1 MSAKKY
7 SKVCPC
13 CQKIFH
19 KLPNKSYEDF
29 SKRIYC
35 SRQCAGQ
42 KISKELFYQ
51 ERLKHILSKTITTE
65 SGCMEWQ
72 GYINKS
78 GYGGITISR
87 KPLHAH
93 RWVWI
98 LSKGNISKGLHVL
111 HKCDN
116 RKCVNVDHLFLGT
129 NEDNHKDKVSKGR
142 QAKGVMFP
150 FTKITEKEVDEM
162 ILLAKSGNAYKDIG
176 IKFNICKEHV
186 SRLLLQNG
194 FSKIK
199 IGVKEEK
206 LVIKL
211 AQKGISYTQIGKE
224 LNITRG
230 HASHIAIKN
239 GIHRR

>member
-1 MSAKKY
+1 MSAKNN
-7 SKVCPC
+7 SKICPC

-35 SRQCAGQ
+35 SIQCAGQ
-42 KISKELFYQ
+42 KIPKKLFYK
-51 ERLKHILSKTITTE
+51 ERLNHILSKTITTE

-87 KPLHAH
+87 KPLPAH

-98 LSKGNISKGLHVL
+98 LSKGNIPKGLHVL
-111 HKCDN
+111 HHCDN
-116 RKCVNVDHLFLGT
+116 RKCVNIDHLFLGT
-129 NEDNHKDKVSKGR
+129 NNDNTMDKVSKGR
-142 QAKGVMFP
+142 QAKGSMFP
-150 FTKITEKEVDEM
+150 FTKITENEIQKI
-162 ILLAKSGNAYKDIG
+162 ILLAKSGVDYKTIG
-176 IKFNICKEHV
+176 LQFNIHKVHV
-186 SRLLLQNG
+186 YRILSQNG
-194 FSKIK
+194 FSKRK
-199 IGVKEEK
+199 IGENEEK
-206 LVIKL
+206 VIIEL
-211 AQKGISYTQIGKE
+211 AQKGVSYAQIGKE
-224 LNITRG
+224 LNITRS